1 MTQGTE
7 GGERLTAAAHDNDA
21 GSHGVVVCVRIEKGM
36 GYQKARER
44 TGRAM
49 GGRMKNG
56 RMKEE
61 EDDEK
66 MRLANGV

>member
-1 MTQGTE
+1 MTQRTG

-21 GSHGVVVCVRIEKGM
+21 GSHGVVVCVRIEKGR
-36 GYQKARER
+36 GYQKAREDR
-44 TGRAM
+44 KGD
-49 GGRMKNG
+49 GGENG